1 MIAAI
6 GVGIKLGRITPSIDR
21 SLQFRFDAAVQ
32 NEVSAGCA
40 VAQFGATQQE
50 GSA

>member
-1 MIAAI
+1 MITAI
-6 GVGIKLGRITPSIDR
+6 RVEIKLGRITPSIYR
-21 SLQFRFDAAVQ
+21 SWQFRFDAAVQ

-40 VAQFGATQQE
+40 VAQFGATQQG